1 VTAKQAEIVRQP
13 SVKVQEHLK
22 SKSLDERKR
31 LLHELEMTK
40 QKEIE
45 LLYRAERAEMIHD
58 GEVALKHL
66 GDFMSAEKR
75 LKHEQEI
82 EDRWLEDQANNVG
95 LSARSVAGED
105 DAPLANTNNNFM
117 HT

>member
-1 VTAKQAEIVRQP
+1 
-13 SVKVQEHLK
+13 
-22 SKSLDERKR
+22 
-31 LLHELEMTK
+31 
-40 QKEIE
+40 
-45 LLYRAERAEMIHD
+45 
-58 GEVALKHL
+58 
-66 GDFMSAEKR
+66 MSAEKR